1 MFLKGGDRFRVDCYI
16 MPPRKILCFCIHLL
30 EGLEI
35 RLVQFVLAGSAFS
48 SWTGPVAI
56 LASTV
61 WYPVCSPG
69 KLQLSKWEKNAR
81 ETLGV
86 MNQHPIL
93 LEAIRQDEVV
103 GAHHSLVK
111 RIMSEIS
118 HVKRSQNCC

>member
-56 LASTV
+56 LYSTV

-81 ETLGV
+81 ETLAV
-86 MNQHPIL
+86 INQLDIL
-93 LEAIRQDEVV
+93 HDVICKEEVV
-103 GAHHSLVK
+103 SDYH
-111 RIMSEIS
+111 
-118 HVKRSQNCC
+118 

>member
-1 MFLKGGDRFRVDCYI
+1 MFWSWSRTRGKPQPPRSAARTTVPSFSSTGREGLSLGSFLKVTTILSLRRV
-16 MPPRKILCFCIHLL
+16 R
-30 EGLEI
+30 LEI

-56 LASTV
+56 LSSTV

-86 MNQHPIL
+86 MNQHAIL
-93 LEAIRQDEVV
+93 LEAI
-103 GAHHSLVK
+103 G
-111 RIMSEIS
+111 
-118 HVKRSQNCC
+118 